1 MIGAVSKK
9 PTRWRVS
16 PRCSA
21 GPFVSHLTDRARAVL
36 PPQANPGPAKRKKR
50 ALLGLLS
57 PLDRLV
63 ESNRHNRSDRAAMP
77 ADDCG
82 LPVLGKIEERRKR
95 VSRFLCAF
103 GRRFVDLGHLRTVRN
118 RTGSVNKSFGLSRCG
133 RLTSCATAERPQ

>member
-21 GPFVSHLTDRARAVL
+21 GPFVSHLTDRAGAVL

-50 ALLGLLS
+50 ALLGLLG

-63 ESNRHNRSDRAAMP
+63 ESNRHNRSDRTAMP
-77 ADDCG
+77 ADDRG
-82 LPVLGKIEERRKR
+82 LPALGEIEERRKR
-95 VSRFLCAF
+95 VARFLCAF
-103 GRRFVDLGHLRTVRN
+103 NRCFVALGHPGTVQN
-118 RTGSVNKSFGLSRCG
+118 RTEYVNRSPR
-133 RLTSCATAERPQ
+133 AVV